1 MHCNPLCT
9 QAGSWHPG
17 CMSQIVVRS
26 DEETDRALQH
36 LVEMS
41 GQSRSVAVREAI
53 KWAEREM
60 LLALASR
67 QADELRENPEDLA
80 EMAEVAHDMDALRAW

>member
-1 MHCNPLCT
+1 
-9 QAGSWHPG
+9 
-17 CMSQIVVRS
+17 MSQIVVRS
-26 DEETDRALQH
+26 DEETERALQH

-53 KWAEREM
+53 KSAEREM

-80 EMAEVAHDMDALRAW
+80 EMAEVARDMDSLRAW